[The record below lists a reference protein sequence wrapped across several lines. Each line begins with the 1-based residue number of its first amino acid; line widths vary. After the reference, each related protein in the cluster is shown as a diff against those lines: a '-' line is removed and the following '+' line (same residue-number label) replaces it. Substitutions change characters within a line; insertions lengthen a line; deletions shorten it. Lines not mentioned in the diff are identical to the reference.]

1 MNRNTLIIKSAT
13 AVTNGSAAIKVC
25 KYKKDEGFVPVYGW
39 LLTGL
44 TTDAEKKITINLDRE
59 GVLDTIKGLQDTLP
73 FGCTLSVEF
82 PLGTVPMYVADMYH
96 TSMSEALHIIQRSN
110 LDVSTNDITDLRVEG
125 SKVVASFRGVNTGE
139 FELYEIRNSTDL
151 DNAIITGRHAST
163 INTGNT
169 RLDIDLGHT
178 VDSNTAVLGRWRT
191 NGEILFSP
199 YITARQAHTL
209 KSAVIERHEIRN
221 GKLMLYIYDRDTLG
235 AFYESG
241 LVVRIKQASSNTNF
255 IVSGISTNLP
265 NRTLVS
271 IDNTDTDRIVA
282 LGGTVDISVELIGST
297 ITSNVYSFNTNGA
310 IPVVPTPGAGGSGSG
325 ASAGKYL
332 KLNADK
338 VAFDEDAGM
347 IYLAFDS
354 SHDAEIEMLQLDT
367 AGSTVN
373 LDTTSF
379 ALTDRQINVKPTFGF
394 WVKTTSNINQVWS
407 GKISYKYRI
416 KGMVAKTDSVTLSP
430 ENPELT
436 LTMKAAVGLGMY
448 DAILNAKFNGIRG
461 ENQSIE
467 FKDVT
472 IYDESNQVI
481 QVMEP
486 SSVTWSNENGINDY
500 RSVRVA
506 GYSGTWGRAR
516 KITYKYRFAGKPWS
530 ATKEVLE
537 FKPQIN

>member
-82 PLGTVPMYVADMYH
+82 PLGTVPMYVTDMYH

-151 DNAIITGRHAST
+151 DNAVITGRHAST
-163 INTGNT
+163 INAGNT

-209 KSAVIERHEIRN
+209 KSAVIDRHEIRN

-265 NRTLVS
+265 NRTLIS

-282 LGGTVDISVELIGST
+282 LGGTVDISVELIGGS
-297 ITSNVYSFNTNGA
+297 ITSNVYNFNTNGA
-310 IPVVPTPGAGGSGSG
+310 IPVVPTPGTGGSGSG
-325 ASAGKYL
+325 TSAGKYL

-367 AGSTVN
+367 AGSTIN

-394 WVKTTSNINQVWS
+394 WVKTSSNINQVWS

-436 LTMKAAVGLGMY
+436 LTMKSRVELGTY
-448 DAILNAKFNGIRG
+448 DAILDAKLNGIRG
-461 ENQSIE
+461 ENQSID

-472 IYDESNQVI
+472 VYDESNQVI
-481 QVMEP
+481 QVMDP
-486 SSVTWSNENGINDY
+486 SSVTWSNENGVNSY
-500 RSVRVA
+500 KTVRI
-506 GYSGTWGRAR
+506 SGDSSTWGRAR

-530 ATKEVLE
+530 AVKEVKD
-537 FKPQIN
+537 FKPQ

>member
-13 AVTNGSAAIKVC
+13 AITNGSAAIKVC

-82 PLGTVPMYVADMYH
+82 PLGTIPMYVADMYH

-110 LDVSTNDITDLRVEG
+110 LDVSTNDITDLRIEG

-151 DNAIITGRHAST
+151 DNAVITGRHAST
-163 INTGNT
+163 INAGNT

-255 IVSGISTNLP
+255 IVSGVSTNLP

-310 IPVVPTPGAGGSGSG
+310 IPVVPTPGAGGSGTS
-325 ASAGKYL
+325 SGKYL

-367 AGSTVN
+367 AGSTIN

-394 WVKTTSNINQVWS
+394 WVKTSSNINQVWS

-430 ENPELT
+430 ENPKVELVYKT
-436 LTMKAAVGLGMY
+436 HITGGVNLDG
-448 DAILNAKFNGIRG
+448 ILKLVHNLQRG
-461 ENQSIE
+461 EYQNIVL
-467 FKDVT
+467 KDIFIRQAGDSGGYGFQPITFNPGENEKT
-472 IYDESNQVI
+472 IHNLDFNY
-481 QVMEP
+481 MLEP
-486 SSVTWSNENGINDY
+486 GREMVY
-500 RSVRVA
+500 RYSVA
-506 GYSGTWGRAR
+506 GRPFSASTH
-516 KITYKYRFAGKPWS
+516 
-530 ATKEVLE
+530 ATKANE
-537 FKPQIN
+537 

>member
-82 PLGTVPMYVADMYH
+82 PLGTVPMYVTDMYH

-151 DNAIITGRHAST
+151 DNAVITGRHAST
-163 INTGNT
+163 INAGNT

-209 KSAVIERHEIRN
+209 KSAVIDRHEIRN

-282 LGGTVDISVELIGST
+282 LGGTVDISVELIGGS
-297 ITSNVYSFNTNGA
+297 ITSNVYNFNTNGA
-310 IPVVPTPGAGGSGSG
+310 IPVVPTPGAAGSGSG
-325 ASAGKYL
+325 STSAGKYL

-367 AGSTVN
+367 AGSTIN

-394 WVKTTSNINQVWS
+394 WVKTSSNINQVWS

-430 ENPELT
+430 ELPNINMT
-436 LTMKAAVGLGMY
+436 ASVGDSFLTMIARPDIQRGDQQKFMIKDIITYKSG
-448 DAILNAKFNGIRG
+448 NA
-461 ENQSIE
+461 EYVDNQ
-467 FKDVT
+467 
-472 IYDESNQVI
+472 
-481 QVMEP
+481 
-486 SSVTWSNENGINDY
+486 G
-500 RSVRVA
+500 VRVIDDTGKVSIYISTGA
-506 GYSGTWGRAR
+506 PT
-516 KITYKYRFAGKPWS
+516 KVTFKYRFAGKPWS
-530 ATKEVLE
+530 ENIT
-537 FKPQIN
+537 ITDITY